1 MGTIPMESRISR
13 GKNGKLYPR
22 FCLGY
27 PLFGGRFDFI
37 HKEKKNQKKKEDGL
51 AHSRASAPMDKS
63 YRPA

>member
-13 GKNGKLYPR
+13 GKNGKL
-22 FCLGY
+22 Y